1 MTPSSLCPHKY
12 NMKDLIFVM
21 IIKLLFLTLSLQV
34 SHAWVLW
41 EHADMVSYFLS
52 FVLFWDFFFFSLR
65 IFQMYFLCSY
75 YKKIKSKQYT
85 LGTWMKNEDTWF
97 SSLGNEFM
105 KNWTCVKA
113 LMCCLTSDNSNHGIW
128 ITRRA
133 QVKKEWKW
141 KISYYFTIYTPLLP
155 QSGWLAMIRQLP

>member
-1 MTPSSLCPHKY
+1 MSSQIQHERSYICYDNQASFLNTFTASKSCMGVVRTCWYGLLLPFLCA
-12 NMKDLIFVM
+12 
-21 IIKLLFLTLSLQV
+21 FLRL
-34 SHAWVLW
+34 
-41 EHADMVSYFLS
+41 
-52 FVLFWDFFFFSLR
+52 FFFSLR